1 MNAIKD
7 VHDFKLFL
15 KDNREKIYENTI
27 NASDIS
33 SQDEWRMDRKIRN
46 LSESDFRKFMQ
57 LTAEFLTN
65 TYMNFLWLQ

>member
-15 KDNREKIYENTI
+15 NDNREKIYENTI

-33 SQDEWRMDRKIRN
+33 SQDEWMKESKWDDIYKNEERKN
-46 LSESDFRKFMQ
+46 GKV
-57 LTAEFLTN
+57 
-65 TYMNFLWLQ
+65 

>member
-33 SQDEWRMDRKIRN
+33 SQDEWMKESKWDDIYRNEERKN
-46 LSESDFRKFMQ
+46 SKV
-57 LTAEFLTN
+57 
-65 TYMNFLWLQ
+65 

>member
-33 SQDEWRMDRKIRN
+33 SQDEWMK
-46 LSESDFRKFMQ
+46 ESKWERRV
-57 LTAEFLTN
+57 
-65 TYMNFLWLQ
+65 LWDLE